1 MAMLTASP
9 TLLSDVMIIETPVFH
24 DARGF
29 FSESYHQRKFAEL
42 GLTAEFV
49 QDNHSRS
56 TRGVLRGLHYQ
67 DARAP
72 MLKLV
77 RCTLGAVFDVAVDLR
92 VGSPTFGRWFG
103 VELSADNAKQL
114 WIPAGFGHGFVVL
127 TETADLQYKCSNF
140 YAPETEGAVK
150 WDDPDLGIAWPMAD
164 PIISQR
170 DQQAMSLK
178 QYLESPAFHY
188 SASQP

>member
-1 MAMLTASP
+1 MTFSVEATPLA
-9 TLLSDVMIIETPVFH
+9 DVRVIQTPVFR
-24 DARGF
+24 DPRGF
-29 FSESYHQRKFAEL
+29 FLEGYHQRKFAEL

-67 DARAP
+67 DMRAP

-92 VGSPTFGRWFG
+92 VGSPTFGRWYG

-114 WIPAGFGHGFVVL
+114 WLPAGFAHGFAVL
-127 TETADLQYKCSNF
+127 TDVAELQYKCSNF

-150 WDDPDLGIAWPMAD
+150 WDDTDLGIAWPIAD

-178 QYLESPAFHY
+178 RYLQNPAFHFF
-188 SASQP
+188 ARQP

>member
-1 MAMLTASP
+1 MTLMTTLTP
-9 TLLSDVMIIETPVFH
+9 LSGVVVFEPQIFR
-24 DARGF
+24 DPRGF
-29 FSESYHQRKFAEL
+29 FLESYHQRKFAEI
-42 GLTAEFV
+42 GFTETFV

-56 TRGVLRGLHYQ
+56 TQGVLRGLHYQ
-67 DARAP
+67 DMTAP
-72 MLKLV
+72 MGKLA

-114 WIPAGFGHGFVVL
+114 WIPAGFAHGFAVL
-127 TETADLQYKCSNF
+127 TDAAELQYKCTNF

-150 WDDPDLGIAWPMAD
+150 WNDPDLGIEWPISD

-178 QYLESPAFHY
+178 RYLEQPAFHY
-188 SASQP
+188 SASQT